1 MWRVGQGPPAASC
14 RISLTWSPYVHLAAA
29 VAAARITTCR
39 RCACARFSAQ
49 PATVALLIVLGG
61 VMTFGV
67 VVLGVIAWIAVA
79 GWSIFSEQA
88 QAALQADAVVQQH
101 IGKIDTMKVDVL
113 ATGAAPG
120 GDEFVFSVTGDRG
133 RGKVSATWVSDGAER
148 EILTEGVLTMHDGRE
163 YTLPAEQA
171 SDSDSETEIES
182 AESFEEQTWS
192 TTPIN
197 ASHC

>member
-1 MWRVGQGPPAASC
+1 MSTLPPPLPPLASPPAA
-14 RISLTWSPYVHLAAA
+14 
-29 VAAARITTCR
+29 VAPARVSQC
-39 RCACARFSAQ
+39 S

-101 IGKIDTMKVDVL
+101 IGKIDTMEVDVL

-148 EILTEGVLTMHDGRE
+148 EILTEGVLTMHDGSE

-182 AESFEEQTWS
+182 AESFEEQT
-192 TTPIN
+192 
-197 ASHC
+197 

>member
-1 MWRVGQGPPAASC
+1 
-14 RISLTWSPYVHLAAA
+14 
-29 VAAARITTCR
+29 
-39 RCACARFSAQ
+39 
-49 PATVALLIVLGG
+49 
-61 VMTFGV
+61 MTFGV

-101 IGKIDTMKVDVL
+101 IGKIDTMEVDVL

-148 EILTEGVLTMHDGRE
+148 EILTEGVLTMHDDSE

-182 AESFEEQTWS
+182 AESFEEQT
-192 TTPIN
+192 
-197 ASHC
+197 

>member
-1 MWRVGQGPPAASC
+1 
-14 RISLTWSPYVHLAAA
+14 
-29 VAAARITTCR
+29 
-39 RCACARFSAQ
+39 
-49 PATVALLIVLGG
+49 
-61 VMTFGV
+61 MTFGV

-88 QAALQADAVVQQH
+88 QAALQDDAVVQQH

-148 EILTEGVLTMHDGRE
+148 EILTEGVLTMHDGSE

-171 SDSDSETEIES
+171 SDSDSDSETEIESESESES
-182 AESFEEQTWS
+182 AESFEEQT
-192 TTPIN
+192 
-197 ASHC
+197 